1 MDADHLINRLAGL
14 AKREE
19 EYDLVSHAPGER
31 KAIELVRRD
40 LLISPARECLSYD
53 HFP

>member
-1 MDADHLINRLAGL
+1 MINRVAGL

-19 EYDLVSHAPGER
+19 EYGLVSHAPGER

-40 LLISPARECLSYD
+40 FADQRSERMSIV
-53 HFP
+53 